1 MIEKI
6 VENDALI
13 FDFIILFIYFI
24 FFFFDDDLMEI

>member
-13 FDFIILFIYFI
+13 FDFIILFIYL
-24 FFFFDDDLMEI
+24 FFFDDDLMEI